1 MEDWQKSRWSFIFY
15 ILWDTVEI
23 FIRVQKEIE
32 LTDYAGIK
40 HFGEEQWLDVVQHW
54 RVKPLMCLCVIW
66 WTFEPVSIWVS
77 RVSVGQ
83 EVTWECSSSKFT
95 PNLSSAN
102 HGRRWEDPVSKAAVS
117 KVIPSCRHPQDGEG
131 ANFRG
136 NTRTTLF
143 SILFGFYCTHSV
155 KDRDCNQTLINA
167 AAIFSS
173 FTHGL
178 NYECDVICLF
188 HVGPRDVHY

>member
-1 MEDWQKSRWSFIFY
+1 MLSPLLDRRLTEQMIIYLLFSVRYCWNIYKIAKGDRTDWLCWNKT
-15 ILWDTVEI
+15 LWWRTTTGFDEHLSLSVSEYR
-23 FIRVQKEIE
+23 RVI
-32 LTDYAGIK
+32 
-40 HFGEEQWLDVVQHW
+40 
-54 RVKPLMCLCVIW
+54 
-66 WTFEPVSIWVS
+66 
-77 RVSVGQ
+77 Q
-83 EVTWECSSSKFT
+83 ECWSSKFT

-102 HGRRWEDPVSKAAVS
+102 HGRRWEDPVSKVAVS
-117 KVIPSCRHPQDGEG
+117 KVIPSCRHPQDGGG

-136 NTRTTLF
+136 NTRNALC

-155 KDRDCNQTLINA
+155 KDSVCNQSLWKALINA

-178 NYECDVICLF
+178 NYECDVICLL